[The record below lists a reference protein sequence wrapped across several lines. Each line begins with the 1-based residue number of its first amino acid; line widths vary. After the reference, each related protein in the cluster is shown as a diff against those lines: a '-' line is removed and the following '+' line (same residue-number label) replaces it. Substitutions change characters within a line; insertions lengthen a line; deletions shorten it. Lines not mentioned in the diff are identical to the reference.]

1 MGGLYFMRK
10 NSHWLVAGMGL
21 IMGALFLLTLVQAD
35 WLESI
40 GIDPDGGDGSVERL
54 IVGGLALVTVV
65 LFSFASFQ
73 WGKAAAAAA

>member
-1 MGGLYFMRK
+1 
-10 NSHWLVAGMGL
+10 
-21 IMGALFLLTLVQAD
+21 LLTLVQAD